1 MSRHD
6 GSKPF
11 PRTMIGDLSVSRMI
25 IGTNWFLGFSH
36 TSAARDKYIKETMT
50 PQRMADIIEVFLEEG
65 INTIMGPLQIPI
77 LQEGIKEA
85 EQRTGRKLIIISTP
99 AVNWGDDAEAM
110 TQTEKIFDKE
120 QALGARIC
128 MPHMF
133 NTDALVDI
141 RLRRI
146 KNMDRYCQMIREHG
160 MIPGLSTH
168 MPEAIVYADESDL
181 DVETYLS
188 IYNAAGFLMHLE
200 IDWTHRIIWNAKH
213 PVITIK
219 PLAAGCLPPLVGLA
233 FSWATIRDM
242 DMVAVGTSTPDEAR
256 EVVEISR
263 SILERRAA
271 GVELQKTRSKQTVI
285 GAQ

>member
-1 MSRHD
+1 MND
-6 GSKPF
+6 QVGSKPF

-65 INTIMGPLQIPI
+65 I
-77 LQEGIKEA
+77 EEA

-110 TQTEKIFDKE
+110 AQTEKIFDKE

-141 RLRRI
+141 RLRKI
-146 KNMDRYCQMIREHG
+146 KNMDGYCQMIRERG

-168 MPEAIVYADESDL
+168 MP
-181 DVETYLS
+181 
-188 IYNAAGFLMHLE
+188 
-200 IDWTHRIIWNAKH
+200 
-213 PVITIK
+213 
-219 PLAAGCLPPLVGLA
+219 
-233 FSWATIRDM
+233 
-242 DMVAVGTSTPDEAR
+242 
-256 EVVEISR
+256 
-263 SILERRAA
+263 
-271 GVELQKTRSKQTVI
+271 
-285 GAQ
+285 

>member
-1 MSRHD
+1 MND
-6 GSKPF
+6 QVGSKPF

-141 RLRRI
+141 RLRKI
-146 KNMDRYCQMIREHG
+146 KNMDRYCQMIRDRG

-219 PLAAGCLPPLVGLA
+219 PLAAGRLPPLVGLA
-233 FSWATIRDM
+233 FSWATIRDT